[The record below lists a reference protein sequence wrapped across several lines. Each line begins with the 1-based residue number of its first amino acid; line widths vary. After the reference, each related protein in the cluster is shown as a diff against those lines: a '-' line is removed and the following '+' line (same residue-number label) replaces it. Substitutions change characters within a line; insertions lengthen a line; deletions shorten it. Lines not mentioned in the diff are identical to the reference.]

1 MGGLENNVSRFP
13 DWTAISVS
21 RPADRDRSV
30 TGRIDTF
37 FQFGTRE
44 ICPGV
49 YLFHLSSI
57 DAVSNYFLSLH
68 FTGLPLRFFSSPDI
82 LSLSICPSNFLLTWI
97 CFFGGEEDSI
107 V

>member
-21 RPADRDRSV
+21 RPIDRDRSV

-49 YLFHLSSI
+49 YLFHLSIHRRRFQLFSLASFHRTSSAI
-57 DAVSNYFLSLH
+57 FLISGYSFPFCLSVK
-68 FTGLPLRFFSSPDI
+68 LPAHVDL
-82 LSLSICPSNFLLTWI
+82 
-97 CFFGGEEDSI
+97 CF
-107 V
+107 